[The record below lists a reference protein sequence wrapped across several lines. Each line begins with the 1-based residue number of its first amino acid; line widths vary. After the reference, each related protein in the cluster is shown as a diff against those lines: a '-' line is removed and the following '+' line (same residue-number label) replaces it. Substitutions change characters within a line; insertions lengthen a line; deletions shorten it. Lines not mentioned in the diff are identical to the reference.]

1 VENKGH
7 LALMLCRL
15 HTLLMAQHRSAE
27 EFLALRRTLTESP
40 NTALVDE
47 LDEDLRPLIEAN
59 PDQGEVILRALAGS
73 ADADDRDTAAI
84 YVQYLFRTRPAA
96 AQDIW
101 IKLARDP
108 DRAVRDQAR
117 ECASEILPELLFS
130 SDAQMQRHALATI
143 DAIATPY

>member
-1 VENKGH
+1 
-7 LALMLCRL
+7 L

-27 EFLALRRTLTESP
+27 EFLALRRTLAESP

-59 PDQGEVILRALAGS
+59 PDQGEIILRALAGS

-84 YVQYLFRTRPAA
+84 YVQYLFRPRPVA

-101 IKLARDP
+101 VKLARDP
-108 DRAVRDQAR
+108 DRSVRDQAR

-130 SDAQMQRHALATI
+130 SDAQMQRHVLATI

>member
-1 VENKGH
+1 
-7 LALMLCRL
+7 
-15 HTLLMAQHRSAE
+15 MAQHRSAE
-27 EFLALRRTLTESP
+27 EFLALRRTLAESL

-73 ADADDRDTAAI
+73 DDADDRDTAAI
-84 YVQYLFRTRPAA
+84 HVQYLFRPHPAA

-101 IKLARDP
+101 VRLARDL

-117 ECASEILPELLFS
+117 ECASEILPKLLFS
-130 SDAQMQRHALATI
+130 SNAQMQRHALATI

>member
-1 VENKGH
+1 
-7 LALMLCRL
+7 
-15 HTLLMAQHRSAE
+15 MAQHRSAE
-27 EFLALRRTLTESP
+27 EFLALRRTLAESL

-59 PDQGEVILRALAGS
+59 PDQGEIILRALAGS

-84 YVQYLFRTRPAA
+84 HVQYLFRPRPAA
-96 AQDIW
+96 TQDIW
-101 IKLARDP
+101 VKLTRDP

-117 ECASEILPELLFS
+117 ECASEILPKLLFS
-130 SDAQMQRHALATI
+130 SDAQMQRYALATI